1 MVNNWSS
8 SELEEKASSLMENAK
23 KVLIKLGSSHVG
35 KLVCICLMMS
45 KLVGF
50 VPLCEMEDSLLCPL
64 LEVFMENM
72 EEVLSL
78 MKEMEEENNVVFFS
92 MVCILIEETENLRRH
107 SIYYV

>member
-23 KVLIKLGSSHVG
+23 KVLIKLGSSHVA
-35 KLVCICLMMS
+35 KRVCVCLMMR

-50 VPLCEMEDSLLCPL
+50 VPVCEEEDSLLCPL

-72 EEVLSL
+72 EEVLSM
-78 MKEMEEENNVVFFS
+78 MKDMEEEWS
-92 MVCILIEETENLRRH
+92 A
-107 SIYYV
+107 Y